1 MTRRDSHSL
10 IGALSMAS
18 NKRATEIYRC
28 IDCGEQY
35 QRGVIGRKRTCA
47 AMVDG
52 VVCGGKLVRVRTEM
66 PKERK

>member
-1 MTRRDSHSL
+1 
-10 IGALSMAS
+10 MAS